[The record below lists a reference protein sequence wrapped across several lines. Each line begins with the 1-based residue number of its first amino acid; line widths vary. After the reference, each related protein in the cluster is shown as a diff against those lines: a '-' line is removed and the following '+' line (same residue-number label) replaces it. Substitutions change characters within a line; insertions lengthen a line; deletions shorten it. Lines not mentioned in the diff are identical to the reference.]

1 MSIVSR
7 FLKPSGDDANGI
19 SIEPMRRRHVREILA
34 IEERVYPKPWTSGV
48 FSSEIDLARRGERYY
63 VVAKDGE
70 QVVGYAGL
78 MFALDEAH
86 VTNIAV
92 NPTRHRQ
99 GIARLLMVHIAQ
111 QAIVHKSE
119 ALTLEVRVSN
129 TAAQELYRHFGFA
142 PAGVRQRYYENTED
156 ALVMWAHDIQ
166 DAAYQTRLENVMRG
180 STAS

>member
-1 MSIVSR
+1 
-7 FLKPSGDDANGI
+7 
-19 SIEPMRRRHVREILA
+19 
-34 IEERVYPKPWTSGV
+34 
-48 FSSEIDLARRGERYY
+48 

-92 NPTRHRQ
+92 EPNRHRQ
-99 GIARLLMVHIAQ
+99 GIARLLMGHIAQ

-180 STAS
+180 SSAS

>member
-1 MSIVSR
+1 
-7 FLKPSGDDANGI
+7 
-19 SIEPMRRRHVREILA
+19 MRRRHVREILA

-78 MFALDEAH
+78 MFAIDEAH
-86 VTNIAV
+86 VTNIAID
-92 NPTRHRQ
+92 PTRHRQ
-99 GIARLLMVHIAQ
+99 GIARLLMAHIAQ

-180 STAS
+180 SAAS